1 MFAPFLEV
9 QMSKSAHRCGA
20 KHMSASKVFKN
31 WRSRATWSYC
41 AWQAQWVLYLAKS
54 EQNVRALR
62 QLQKGW
68 QAWECVR
75 RLKWVCKDACR
86 VAGAVQET
94 YFISIL
100 DHRTGRFTKMILH
113 DRCSTSYDLASLF
126 RGRRRALDRWA
137 RRITIRIGTT
147 PSALHS
153 LPELLRFWR
162 CQCQKLSRRS
172 SSFWSCQLQFC
183 QEVLRDCFVLDVPNS
198 TCKEVSHN
206 CLLSDKDW

>member
-1 MFAPFLEV
+1 MGFSTSPKV
-9 QMSKSAHRCGA
+9 SKTWGLCG
-20 KHMSASKVFKN
+20 
-31 WRSRATWSYC
+31 SYKKDGKREN
-41 AWQAQWVLYLAKS
+41 AW
-54 EQNVRALR
+54 
-62 QLQKGW
+62 G
-68 QAWECVR
+68 
-75 RLKWVCKDACR
+75 RLKWVCKDARR

>member
-1 MFAPFLEV
+1 
-9 QMSKSAHRCGA
+9 MSKSAHRCGA
-20 KHMSASKVFKN
+20 KHMAESKVLKN
-31 WRSRATWSYC
+31 WRSRTTWSYC

-62 QLQKGW
+62 ELQKGW

-86 VAGAVQET
+86 VAGAVRET

-126 RGRRRALDRWA
+126 RGRRPALDRWA

-183 QEVLRDCFVLDVPNS
+183 QEVLQDCFILDVPNS

>member
-20 KHMSASKVFKN
+20 KHMAESKVLKN
-31 WRSRATWSYC
+31 WRSRTTWSYC
-41 AWQAQWVLYLAKS
+41 AWQAQWALYLAKS

-86 VAGAVQET
+86 VAGAVRET

-137 RRITIRIGTT
+137 RRRTIRIGTT

-183 QEVLRDCFVLDVPNS
+183 QEVLQDCFV
-198 TCKEVSHN
+198 
-206 CLLSDKDW
+206 